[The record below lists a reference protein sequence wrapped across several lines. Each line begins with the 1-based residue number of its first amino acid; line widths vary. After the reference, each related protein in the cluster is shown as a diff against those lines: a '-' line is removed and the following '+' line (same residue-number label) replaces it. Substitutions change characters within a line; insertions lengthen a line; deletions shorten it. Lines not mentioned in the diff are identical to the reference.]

1 MEKMSDERYAIK
13 AENVVKKFGDL
24 TALKGVSFKVKK
36 GDVVGYLGP
45 NGAGKTTTI
54 KLLTNLLSPTSGN
67 LYIDEIDVN
76 RNPQEALRR
85 VGTLIEVP
93 GMYGYLTPNE
103 LLTHFGKVYRMDDE
117 KIERRI
123 KKVLKTVRLQEWEH
137 KKIEDFSTGMKRRL
151 AIGLALLS
159 DPQILLL
166 DEPVMGLDPK
176 GIKEIR
182 ELINSLSEKDITI
195 FLSSHL
201 LNEVSLTCDK
211 VIFLF
216 KGEIVVYDDVETIVG
231 DAKHNRISVE
241 FLDPLSEDEID
252 SLKTLKYIDKI
263 RVDGNKV
270 RIYNSGKKERMHKI
284 LTSLIDEGFEVVSF
298 SYEKKDLE
306 DLYISLAGESEG
318 GVK

>member
-1 MEKMSDERYAIK
+1 
-13 AENVVKKFGDL
+13 
-24 TALKGVSFKVKK
+24 
-36 GDVVGYLGP
+36 
-45 NGAGKTTTI
+45 
-54 KLLTNLLSPTSGN
+54 
-67 LYIDEIDVN
+67 
-76 RNPQEALRR
+76 
-85 VGTLIEVP
+85 
-93 GMYGYLTPNE
+93 MYGYLTPNE
-103 LLTHFGKVYRMDDE
+103 LLTHFGKVYRMDNE
-117 KIERRI
+117 SIKQRI

-216 KGEIVVYDDVETIVG
+216 EGEIVAYDDVETIVG

-306 DLYISLAGESEG
+306 DLYISLAGKSDG
-318 GVK
+318 GVR